1 MVTVIYPISLVI
13 ESNVLLAPAH
23 LFKKLEKKFKVSK
36 KIPFFDETLDSM
48 IAAAPEYHLKAA

>member
-23 LFKKLEKKFKVSK
+23 LFKKLEKKS
-36 KIPFFDETLDSM
+36 LRC
-48 IAAAPEYHLKAA
+48 LKRYRFLTKLLIQ